1 MIHTTLKKLQD
12 LAEHDQ
18 KHFVLYYIEHS
29 EPICNWIKSFD
40 GVKTQMNLHNV
51 RNQIDLLRF
60 SLVFSDLITLYA
72 LGEGEK
78 KITTP
83 KADKQLPFIKSLTIP
98 QDILTKYKLLKS
110 PSDFIPGYISCSY
123 EQLRDFSIDLRKPIS
138 KNRIILR
145 PDRIVLSL
153 TDQKAPDGGRIW
165 QALGVEKDSPVNQWI
180 VSEKTAQTNAI
191 PLIDN
196 LPDSE
201 NQKDL
206 QTIMVPYLTGI
217 TLNDLEKVIEDNY
230 DCISNFRSHIKG
242 LVHNHSSIKSL
253 NEINNDLIKPE
264 VEKINRKFKAV
275 TNMHKMRV
283 AGVVSVTAVIS
294 MASLTT
300 PGINA
305 AIYGLLGAAGL
316 GLIGWENKFQED
328 LSNLED
334 NPMFLLWKIKQLKK

>member
-1 MIHTTLKKLQD
+1 MIQTTLKKLQE

-18 KHFVLYYIEHS
+18 KHFTLFYIDNS
-29 EPICNWIKSFD
+29 ETICNWIKTFD
-40 GVKTQMNLHNV
+40 GVKTQMNLHNT

-72 LGEGEK
+72 LGTGEI

-83 KADKQLPFIKSLTIP
+83 KVDRPQSLIKSLTIP
-98 QDILTKYKLLKS
+98 QEIFTKYKLLKS
-110 PSDFIPGYISCSY
+110 PSDFIPGYISCGF
-123 EQLRDFSIDLRKPIS
+123 EQLRDFSIDLRKPIA

-145 PDRIVLSL
+145 PDRIVLTL

-165 QALGVEKDSPVNQWI
+165 QALGVDKNSPVNQWI
-180 VSEKTAQTNAI
+180 VSEKTAQTDSI

-196 LPDSE
+196 LPDSKY
-201 NQKDL
+201 QKEL

-217 TLNDLEKVIEDNY
+217 TINDLEKVIEDNL

-242 LVHNHSSIKSL
+242 LVKNHDSIKNL

-264 VEKINRKFKAV
+264 VDKINRKFKQV
-275 TNMHKMRV
+275 SNMHKMRV

-294 MASLTT
+294 MAALTT
-300 PGINA
+300 LGINA
-305 AIYGLLGAAGL
+305 AMYGLLGAGGL
-316 GLIGWENKFQED
+316 GLINSESKYQED

-334 NPMFLLWKIKQLKK
+334 NPMFLLWKIKQLK